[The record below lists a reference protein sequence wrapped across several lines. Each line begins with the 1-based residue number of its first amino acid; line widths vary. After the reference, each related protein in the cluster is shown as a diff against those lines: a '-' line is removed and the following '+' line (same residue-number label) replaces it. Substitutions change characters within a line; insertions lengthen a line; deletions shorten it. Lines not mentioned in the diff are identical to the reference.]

1 MSVEVKRASLEEIPN
16 LRLPKFHE
24 VDCLETDLDMEV
36 FVVPTIS
43 SAKIQCPF
51 CGCSET
57 ISHGKEE
64 RFFRDWNIY
73 EKRVGVTVNG
83 RRYKCKNPECGKTF
97 ALNFEC
103 IDSGGKLSNR
113 LRDTI
118 QKEALNNTFTSVAER
133 YGLGATTVATAFES
147 YTDILQLR
155 PEIKAPRV
163 LGLDECHLQKQ
174 MRPVYVDL
182 ENAVILEMG
191 RSVKKDDVIR
201 DLSKFKDLD
210 KVEVVTTDMCAG
222 YKSAIE
228 EMLPQ
233 AIHVVD
239 KFHVVKLFL
248 ESVESARKIICDN
261 IRKDIEGITNPDIRQ
276 KKWDRF
282 VELNIDS
289 YMFKM
294 NPENMADWRLNK
306 LVEICDTYPDLK
318 YLVALRDMFFK
329 IYQCKDKN
337 SAWSAYCE
345 WKHFVPKIGDDFA
358 DMRRLALRTFK
369 TWGKEIF
376 NYFDVEGRKT
386 NATTERLN
394 GAIKSMQNMG
404 RGYSYEV
411 LRAKMLF
418 GSATSKAP
426 LYQRP
431 SRLLSQE
438 DKEAFNDTRYLLYC
452 PDIHDADDLQN
463 NKPFEV
469 NPADGG
475 GVIEIPGYYYG
486 KEEGPH
492 PLSGYDLIM
501 FNEMHMHDEVKSDI
515 PMVEPE
521 PKVRNPELEL
531 VQNGGA
537 TIDGIIKYYQEH
549 GECI

>member
-1 MSVEVKRASLEEIPN
+1 
-16 LRLPKFHE
+16 
-24 VDCLETDLDMEV
+24 
-36 FVVPTIS
+36 
-43 SAKIQCPF
+43 
-51 CGCSET
+51 
-57 ISHGKEE
+57 
-64 RFFRDWNIY
+64 
-73 EKRVGVTVNG
+73 
-83 RRYKCKNPECGKTF
+83 
-97 ALNFEC
+97 
-103 IDSGGKLSNR
+103 
-113 LRDTI
+113 
-118 QKEALNNTFTSVAER
+118 
-133 YGLGATTVATAFES
+133 
-147 YTDILQLR
+147 
-155 PEIKAPRV
+155 
-163 LGLDECHLQKQ
+163 
-174 MRPVYVDL
+174 
-182 ENAVILEMG
+182 
-191 RSVKKDDVIR
+191 
-201 DLSKFKDLD
+201 
-210 KVEVVTTDMCAG
+210 
-222 YKSAIE
+222 
-228 EMLPQ
+228 
-233 AIHVVD
+233 
-239 KFHVVKLFL
+239 
-248 ESVESARKIICDN
+248 
-261 IRKDIEGITNPDIRQ
+261 
-276 KKWDRF
+276 
-282 VELNIDS
+282 
-289 YMFKM
+289 MFKM

-306 LVEICDTYPDLK
+306 LVEICDTYPNLK

-329 IYQCKDKN
+329 IYQCKDKD

-469 NPADGG
+469 NPVDGG

>member
-1 MSVEVKRASLEEIPN
+1 MVTEKDPNYGVKIGFLY
-16 LRLPKFHE
+16 
-24 VDCLETDLDMEV
+24 DM
-36 FVVPTIS
+36 
-43 SAKIQCPF
+43 
-51 CGCSET
+51 
-57 ISHGKEE
+57 
-64 RFFRDWNIY
+64 
-73 EKRVGVTVNG
+73 
-83 RRYKCKNPECGKTF
+83 
-97 ALNFEC
+97 FE
-103 IDSGGKLSNR
+103 
-113 LRDTI
+113 
-118 QKEALNNTFTSVAER
+118 
-133 YGLGATTVATAFES
+133 
-147 YTDILQLR
+147 
-155 PEIKAPRV
+155 
-163 LGLDECHLQKQ
+163 
-174 MRPVYVDL
+174 
-182 ENAVILEMG
+182 
-191 RSVKKDDVIR
+191 
-201 DLSKFKDLD
+201 D
-210 KVEVVTTDMCAG
+210 K
-222 YKSAIE
+222 
-228 EMLPQ
+228 
-233 AIHVVD
+233 
-239 KFHVVKLFL
+239 
-248 ESVESARKIICDN
+248 
-261 IRKDIEGITNPDIRQ
+261 
-276 KKWDRF
+276 
-282 VELNIDS
+282 
-289 YMFKM
+289 
-294 NPENMADWRLNK
+294 ENMYRWFK
-306 LVEICDTYPDLK
+306 
-318 YLVALRDMFFK
+318 VAAEHG
-329 IYQCKDKN
+329 N
-337 SAWSAYCE
+337 S
-345 WKHFVPKIGDDFA
+345 
-358 DMRRLALRTFK
+358 
-369 TWGKEIF
+369 
-376 NYFDVEGRKT
+376 

>member
-1 MSVEVKRASLEEIPN
+1 MIP
-16 LRLPKFHE
+16 
-24 VDCLETDLDMEV
+24 
-36 FVVPTIS
+36 
-43 SAKIQCPF
+43 
-51 CGCSET
+51 
-57 ISHGKEE
+57 SH
-64 RFFRDWNIY
+64 Y
-73 EKRVGVTVNG
+73 
-83 RRYKCKNPECGKTF
+83 
-97 ALNFEC
+97 L
-103 IDSGGKLSNR
+103 L
-113 LRDTI
+113 
-118 QKEALNNTFTSVAER
+118 FTSNHKEGFPLLYR
-133 YGLGATTVATAFES
+133 L
-147 YTDILQLR
+147 L
-155 PEIKAPRV
+155 
-163 LGLDECHLQKQ
+163 HLQKQ

-329 IYQCKDKN
+329 IYQCKDKD

>member
-1 MSVEVKRASLEEIPN
+1 M
-16 LRLPKFHE
+16 
-24 VDCLETDLDMEV
+24 
-36 FVVPTIS
+36 
-43 SAKIQCPF
+43 
-51 CGCSET
+51 
-57 ISHGKEE
+57 
-64 RFFRDWNIY
+64 
-73 EKRVGVTVNG
+73 TVNG
-83 RRYKCKNPECGKTF
+83 RRYKCKNPKCGKTF

-329 IYQCKDKN
+329 IYQCKDKD